1 MSWTFRAPPGVPA
14 LLRRTLLGASLALA
28 ATLPLAAQP
37 RSITDITGRQ
47 VTLTGPAQRVVL
59 GFYFEEFAAI
69 AGPGGFDR
77 VVGLSRTLWAG
88 WRTGSWAAYTAAVPR
103 IATLADVGT
112 TDDNSFS
119 AEKVIALDPDLVI
132 LPLWASNALPEA
144 LTQFARLNIPVLIV
158 DFNAQTVERHVA
170 STLAIGAAM
179 GTEARAQELASWY
192 SEGIADIMRRIA
204 AAPAGPKRRVY
215 VELGQAGP
223 ATVGNSYQGTMWGRV
238 ITSLGAE
245 NIADGK
251 LPGPWGPLNPE
262 TVLTANPDVV
272 IFAGS
277 SWANRPNAV
286 RTGFGS
292 NPAMTRASLAPYAA
306 RPGWNG
312 ITAVQKG
319 DVYAVEHGLGRSL
332 YDLAA
337 IQFFA
342 KAIYPAQ
349 FADIDPEATLRGFYE
364 RWLPVK
370 IDGTWMARLAP

>member
-1 MSWTFRAPPGVPA
+1 MSWLSRAPSGAPR
-14 LLRRTLLGASLALA
+14 LLRRALLGASLLLA
-28 ATLPLAAQP
+28 ATLPVAAQP
-37 RSITDITGRQ
+37 RTITDAAGRQ
-47 VTLTGPAQRVVL
+47 VTLAGPAQRVVL

-69 AGPGGFDR
+69 VGPGAFDR
-77 VVGLSRTLWAG
+77 VVGISRALWAG
-88 WRTGSWAAYTAAVPR
+88 WRTGSWAAYTAVIPR

-132 LPLWASNALPEA
+132 LPLWTSTAIPEA
-144 LTQFARLNIPVLIV
+144 MAQFERLKIPVLVV

-204 AAPAGPKRRVY
+204 AAPSGPKRRVY

-245 NIADGK
+245 NVADGK
-251 LPGPWGPLNPE
+251 LPGPWGPVNPE
-262 TVLTANPDVV
+262 AVLSANPEVV

-292 NPAMTRASLAPYAA
+292 NLAMTRATLAPYAA
-306 RPGWNG
+306 RPGWAG

-342 KAIYPAQ
+342 KAIYPEQ
-349 FADIDPEATLRGFYE
+349 FADVDPEATLRTYFE

-370 IDGTWMARLAP
+370 LDGTWMARLAP